1 MSNSYNY
8 RLPVKKE
15 PAQPPAPVW
24 QQAAPVVA
32 RGVALVAA
40 GVIGEWLLRSAT
52 KKAVSLPFRR
62 SRVVAKQESPVFEAV
77 EETLIIRRR
86 VIRQK
91 EKSGGG
97 GNFRRT

>member
-1 MSNSYNY
+1 MSNAYNY

-15 PAQPPAPVW
+15 PVQPPTPVW

-52 KKAVSLPFRR
+52 RKAVSLPFRR
-62 SRVVAKQESPVFEAV
+62 GRAVAKAGPRALEAI
-77 EETLIIRRR
+77 EETLIIHRR
-86 VIRQK
+86 VVRHK
-91 EKSGGG
+91 
-97 GNFRRT
+97 

>member
-8 RLPVKKE
+8 RLPVKRE
-15 PAQPPAPVW
+15 PVQPPVPVW

-52 KKAVSLPFRR
+52 KKAVAMPFKKTRA
-62 SRVVAKQESPVFEAV
+62 VAPRQPIVEAF
-77 EETLIIRRR
+77 EETIIVRRR
-86 VIRQK
+86 TIRQ
-91 EKSGGG
+91 
-97 GNFRRT
+97 R

>member
-8 RLPVKKE
+8 RLPVKQE
-15 PAQPPAPVW
+15 PAQPPAPIW

-52 KKAVSLPFRR
+52 KKAVSTPFKRKTKAITPR
-62 SRVVAKQESPVFEAV
+62 QPIIEAI
-77 EETLIIRRR
+77 EETIIIRRR
-86 VIRQK
+86 LVRQK
-91 EKSGGG
+91 
-97 GNFRRT
+97 